1 MRVPSLL
8 NVLRAM
14 IIAGAVLASVAQ
26 AETKSVATPDLVQY
40 VDPTIGGIG
49 RMLNSTPALI
59 QLPHG
64 MARIIPATSP
74 TMMDWYLSDDSYGV
88 SVGQITVMPI
98 SEHTRLGPLGPVAS
112 RDHDREVVTPYY
124 YSLISDAEQTRI
136 EATPASKSVAI
147 RFGLPVEEARRVSF
161 GMRAGWTLSVT
172 GASSL
177 SATGKVGEG
186 DQKPI
191 DGFATLHFNQSLD
204 ATSLTCSSRSTDP
217 NVRTRAGAERQT
229 CEVTFTGD
237 SHGQL
242 EMRMGLSYISA
253 EQADANLRHDIGDRS
268 FEQVRTAARTDWNVA
283 LQKIVVEGG
292 TEKQRRIF
300 YTSLYRSLL
309 RMTDITE
316 DGRYFSGYDHQVH
329 DADGHDFYVDDGMW
343 DTYRSL
349 HPLQL
354 LIEPEAEQDAIR
366 SYIRMY
372 EQSGWLPSFPSV
384 SGERQVMLGNHTAS
398 MIADAYMKGY
408 RDFDAETAL
417 RGMKKNE
424 LEGTHLPWRRGPA
437 TDLDRFYQQS
447 GYFPA
452 LAKGEAETE
461 PRVHPFERRQASSV
475 TLENAYDDWC
485 IAQLAHALGHDDDAK
500 IFTKRA
506 GNYAL
511 LFNPATHFIEAK
523 SRDGNWVA
531 DFDPK
536 LGGGQG
542 GRAYFAEVD
551 SWVDTFHVQHDP
563 AGLIKLMGGREA
575 FVARLDALFQEPY
588 GTNRFTFL
596 GQFPDMTGL
605 IGLYPQGN
613 EPAFHIPY
621 LYVAAGKPW
630 KTQRRVRQ
638 IMDVQYGDGPQGI
651 SGDEDGGAMSSWYVF
666 SALGFY
672 PLCPGSPVYVMGSP
686 LFSRSVV
693 SLGNGR
699 QLTIVAHDNSPVN
712 KYIRSA
718 ILNGRPLLRAWFQ
731 HADIVN
737 GGTLVLEMSATPNL
751 SWGGGPEDAPPSMST
766 ER

>member
-1 MRVPSLL
+1 MLQAQTKAAP
-8 NVLRAM
+8 
-14 IIAGAVLASVAQ
+14 AG
-26 AETKSVATPDLVQY
+26 DLVQY

-64 MARIIPATSP
+64 MARVIPATSP
-74 TMMDWYLSDDSYGV
+74 GMMDWYLSDSSYGV
-88 SVGQITVMPI
+88 SVGQITVMPV
-98 SEHTRLGPLGPVAS
+98 SEHTWRGPMGPVAS
-112 RDHDREVVTPYY
+112 RDHDREVVRPFY

-136 EATPASKSVAI
+136 EAAPAAKSIAI
-147 RFGLPVEEARRVSF
+147 RFGLPMEEARRISF
-161 GMRAGWTLSVT
+161 GLRAGWTLSVT
-172 GASSL
+172 GASTL
-177 SATGKVGEG
+177 AATGKIGEG

-191 DGFATLHFNQSLD
+191 DGFATFHFTQPVD
-204 ATSLTCSSRSTDP
+204 AASLTCSNTSVGP
-217 NVRTRAGAERQT
+217 QARTRSGAGQQT

-237 SHGQL
+237 SRGPL

-253 EQADANLRHDIGDRS
+253 EQADANLRRDIGDKT
-268 FEQVRTAARTDWNVA
+268 FEQVRAAARAAWNEA
-283 LQKIVVEGG
+283 LHKIVVDGG

-316 DGRYFSGYDHQVH
+316 DGRYFSGYDQKVH

-354 LIEPEAEQDAIR
+354 LIEPKAEQDAIR

-372 EQSGWLPSFPSV
+372 EQGGWLPLFPSV

-398 MIADAYMKGY
+398 MIADAYTKGY

-417 RGMKKNE
+417 QGMKKNA

-452 LAKGEAETE
+452 LAKGEEETE

-485 IAQLAHALGHDDDAK
+485 IAQLARALGHDDDAK
-500 IFTKRA
+500 TFTKRA

-523 SRDGNWVA
+523 SQDDNWVE

-563 AGLIKLMGGREA
+563 AGLIKLMGGRDA
-575 FVARLDALFQEPY
+575 FIARLDALFQEPY

-621 LYVAAGKPW
+621 LYVAAGQPW

-672 PLCPGSPVYVMGSP
+672 PMCPGSPVYVMGSP

-693 SLGNGR
+693 ALGNGK
-699 QLTIVAHDNSPVN
+699 QLTVVAHGNSAVN

-718 ILNGRPLLRAWFQ
+718 TLNGKPLLRAWFR
-731 HADIVN
+731 HEDIVN
-737 GGTLVLEMSATPNL
+737 GGMLVLEMSATPNL
-751 SWGGGPEDAPPSMST
+751 VWGNRPEDAPPSMSS